1 MVGTVVGLKVWL
13 KAGQNAVIRIDAE
26 AVEANHTAAAVAS
39 QMVFETGVPN
49 TTTWTEVGAVDPS
62 RVWIRSGAA
71 ALTDHVYWVANW
83 V

>member
-13 KAGQNAVIRIDAE
+13 KAGQNAVMRIDA
-26 AVEANHTAAAVAS
+26 AADGGNAAAAAS
-39 QMVFETGVPN
+39 EMVFETGVPN
-49 TTTWTEVGAVDPS
+49 TTTWTEVGSVDPS